1 MVYLDILIIVE
12 YWNILLSLIDIYTG
26 TTKNNYY
33 CDVCVYYCCLMLC
46 MLLLPCLYAL
56 FMMFSTTSMMLFV
69 YIIESEVGTSALIE
83 RCYMLVP

>member
-1 MVYLDILIIVE
+1 M
-12 YWNILLSLIDIYTG
+12 
-26 TTKNNYY
+26 
-33 CDVCVYYCCLMLC
+33 CVYNHCCRMLC